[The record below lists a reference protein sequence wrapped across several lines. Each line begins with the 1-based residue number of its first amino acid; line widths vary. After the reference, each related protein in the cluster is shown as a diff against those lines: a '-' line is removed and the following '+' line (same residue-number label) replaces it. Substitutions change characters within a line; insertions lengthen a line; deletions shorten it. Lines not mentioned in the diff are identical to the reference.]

1 VPHHSRIRGDRFID
15 ENERGLNIIRVKSV
29 MTYDKDD
36 QIKNKCQIQYGV
48 KKIIEDGYKDLNI
61 LARGYAI
68 VRGLQNTY

>member
-1 VPHHSRIRGDRFID
+1 M
-15 ENERGLNIIRVKSV
+15 N
-29 MTYDKDD
+29 YDKDD